1 MSWHRGAS
9 ARKINAYEVNSNISA
24 LQLLDETPVDLAAYK
39 EDSTPNEVS
48 LSQNEILISKKQS
61 KVPTQ
66 PEITTQLWLKTHHP
80 DHRPVKLLPPS
91 KKEPPP
97 SPANKP
103 ASPDATTSPDAD
115 SAEAEADQ
123 LEIATVNTL
132 GDVRGP
138 LNLDVDLQN
147 MYAQKMMTSLLQYD
161 EKQLKQMLIM
171 GVLSPVEVC
180 KTYGIFSWLVEHAA
194 LRTGNIGWHLIIKY
208 PTCHSQEAFLLGR
221 MGWTKDMQLPPEEMR
236 SFRPRVCGI
245 D

>member
-9 ARKINAYEVNSNISA
+9 ARKINNAYAVNSNISA

-39 EDSTPNEVS
+39 EDSTPNEESNKEDSTPNEVPYKEDSIPNEVS
-48 LSQNEILISKKQS
+48 LSQKEIIISKKQS

-66 PEITTQLWLKTHHP
+66 PEVATQLWLKTHHP
-80 DHRPVKLLPPS
+80 DHRPVKLLPPT

-97 SPANKP
+97 SPAIKP
-103 ASPDATTSPDAD
+103 ASPDAITSPDAD

-138 LNLDVDLQN
+138 LNLDGDLQN

-171 GVLSPVEVC
+171 GVLSPVEV
-180 KTYGIFSWLVEHAA
+180 
-194 LRTGNIGWHLIIKY
+194 R
-208 PTCHSQEAFLLGR
+208 
-221 MGWTKDMQLPPEEMR
+221 
-236 SFRPRVCGI
+236 
-245 D
+245 